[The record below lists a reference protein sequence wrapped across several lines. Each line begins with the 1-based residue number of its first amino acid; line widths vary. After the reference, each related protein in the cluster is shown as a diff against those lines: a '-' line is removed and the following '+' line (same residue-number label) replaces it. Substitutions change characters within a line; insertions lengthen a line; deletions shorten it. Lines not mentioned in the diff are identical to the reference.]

1 MIAGLKNPKAIVV
14 KWQEIQLLQLILPKL
29 RTKLAAMM
37 MMMRVGMGEDQ
48 TAKDN

>member
-14 KWQEIQLLQLILPKL
+14 KLQEIQLLLLILPKL
-29 RTKLAAMM
+29 RIKLAAMM
-37 MMMRVGMGEDQ
+37 IMMRVGMEEEW